1 MKKNNVFVLL
11 VYWLISTSLFAQ
23 FEVKGG
29 SGFPLLAE
37 NNGMEVYLLNG
48 LTGAEISFTANNE
61 GTHQWYK
68 FRENAIEAVPVSC
81 TQIGKTSTITD
92 ITDGYGY
99 YVAPPS
105 MAPRYIW
112 TIDYSLYVSEF
123 YTINIIE
130 EEDKCEYLK
139 MTAEEMGEAIHYYAP
154 SGARTPLQRTYHLQY
169 NTLEWDE
176 EIQSFL
182 NKQKNIE
189 LKSLG
194 EIVVETPLTDT
205 DFTLI
210 GDNFATHF
218 GIPRIVTSPVYE
230 VMAVEAHGVAESRD
244 QAGET
249 EQYTSGNNIRGSAPL
264 DITFTA
270 YANEPVAV
278 FYIWKISKIDAITGE
293 ENTIVRYT
301 EKELQYN
308 FTESGQFLVTLEV
321 MDRQSTCINSTQ
333 YFNINIGETEIEIPN
348 FFSPGSTIGSNDEFK
363 VSYKSII
370 NFKCSI
376 FNRWGN
382 LLYQWTDPA
391 KGWDG
396 KVHGKFVPTGVYYY
410 IIEYKGADG
419 KTHTKSG
426 DINVLRSKN

>member
-11 VYWLISTSLFAQ
+11 ACWLISTSLFAQ

-29 SGFPLLAE
+29 NGLPLLAE
-37 NNGMEVYLLNG
+37 NSGTEVYLLNG
-48 LTGAEISFTANNE
+48 LTGAEISFTANND

-68 FRENAIEAVPVSC
+68 YDVNASEAIPIPC
-81 TQIGKTSTITD
+81 TQDGKTSTITD
-92 ITDGYGY
+92 IADGQGY

-112 TIDYSLYVSEF
+112 TIDYSQYVSEF
-123 YTINIIE
+123 YNITITE
-130 EEDKCEYLK
+130 EDDKCEYLK
-139 MTAEEMGEAIHYYAP
+139 LMVDEMGKDLRYYSP
-154 SGARTPLQRTYHLQY
+154 SGAAMSIQRSYHLQY
-169 NTLEWDE
+169 NTLEWNEESQMFVDE
-176 EIQSFL
+176 R
-182 NKQKNIE
+182 KDIE
-189 LKSLG
+189 LRALG
-194 EIVVETPLTDT
+194 EIVIEAPLTNT

-210 GDNFATHF
+210 GDDFAVHF
-218 GIPRIVTSPVYE
+218 ENPRIVTSPIYE
-230 VMAVEAHGVAESRD
+230 AVAVESHGVAKSREHT
-244 QAGET
+244 GET
-249 EQYTSGNNIRGSAPL
+249 EQYTAGDNISGSAPL
-264 DITFTA
+264 EITFTA

-278 FYIWKISKIDAITGE
+278 FYIWKISKQDEITGE
-293 ENTIVRYT
+293 WNSIVRYT

-308 FTESGQFLVTLEV
+308 FVESGRFLVALEV
-321 MDRQSTCINSTQ
+321 MDRQSSCVDTTQ
-333 YFNINIGETEIEIPN
+333 IFNITIGETKIEVPN

-370 NFKCSI
+370 SFKCSI

-396 KVHGKFVPTGVYYY
+396 KVSGKFVPTGVYYY

-419 KTHTKSG
+419 KTQTKSG
-426 DINVLRSKN
+426 DINILRSKN